1 MRFTCFMTII
11 LLYPHPENTI
21 VRNICGDE
29 NGEDYEIIIEI
40 RTILQSEYGFLPIT
54 MEFKRINNN

>member
-1 MRFTCFMTII
+1 MTII